1 MNLKKYIVNKRA
13 IDSDELLQLAIAS
26 NGIYESTLEKL
37 LQCNR
42 IGLEA
47 RLKTLE
53 KHKWIS
59 KKKLSKHFYYAKKF
73 DLDNLKHLDLQAN
86 ALQKMLTLGFR
97 TANLSIATNQQKQVT
112 AFFYSSVRN
121 IYNHKNFSQKPQAS
135 QLFNQ
140 CLSNE
145 NKEFYMKF
153 TEYQHVQIPI
163 QFSSAFDE
171 NQLPHT
177 HSLDT
182 LDIIAIPTK
191 EQLPAIR
198 NKLRDFNM
206 YKVQNN
212 IEFIRDD
219 ILIYIQSED
228 CFFFYAKNEQRQ
240 WILYRIE
247 RLFAFIYYL
256 SNYFKSNEKITFSND
271 VEKYTKLETLYAKSS
286 ENRKQYNT
294 IAKKKAK
301 KKHSLS

>member
-112 AFFYSSVRN
+112 AFFIV
-121 IYNHKNFSQKPQAS
+121 
-135 QLFNQ
+135 L
-140 CLSNE
+140 
-145 NKEFYMKF
+145 
-153 TEYQHVQIPI
+153 
-163 QFSSAFDE
+163 
-171 NQLPHT
+171 
-177 HSLDT
+177 
-182 LDIIAIPTK
+182 
-191 EQLPAIR
+191 
-198 NKLRDFNM
+198 
-206 YKVQNN
+206 
-212 IEFIRDD
+212 
-219 ILIYIQSED
+219 
-228 CFFFYAKNEQRQ
+228 
-240 WILYRIE
+240 
-247 RLFAFIYYL
+247 
-256 SNYFKSNEKITFSND
+256 
-271 VEKYTKLETLYAKSS
+271 
-286 ENRKQYNT
+286 
-294 IAKKKAK
+294 
-301 KKHSLS
+301 

>member
-1 MNLKKYIVNKRA
+1 M
-13 IDSDELLQLAIAS
+13 
-26 NGIYESTLEKL
+26 
-37 LQCNR
+37 
-42 IGLEA
+42 
-47 RLKTLE
+47 
-53 KHKWIS
+53 S
-59 KKKLSKHFYYAKKF
+59 KKKLSKHFYYSKKF
-73 DLDNLKHLDLQAN
+73 DLDNLNHLDLQAD
-86 ALQKMLTLGFR
+86 ALQKMLTLGFK
-97 TANLSIATNQQKQVT
+97 TNKLSIATNQQKQVT
-112 AFFYSSVRN
+112 ASFHSAVKK
-121 IYNHKNFSQKPQAS
+121 IYHHVNFGQKPQAY

-212 IEFIRDD
+212 TEFIRDD

-228 CFFFYAKNEQRQ
+228 CFFFYAKNEKQQ
-240 WILYRIE
+240 WILYKIE

-256 SNYFKSNEKITFSND
+256 SNYFKSNEKIIFSND

-294 IAKKKAK
+294 IGKKNAKKEAQ
-301 KKHSLS
+301 S